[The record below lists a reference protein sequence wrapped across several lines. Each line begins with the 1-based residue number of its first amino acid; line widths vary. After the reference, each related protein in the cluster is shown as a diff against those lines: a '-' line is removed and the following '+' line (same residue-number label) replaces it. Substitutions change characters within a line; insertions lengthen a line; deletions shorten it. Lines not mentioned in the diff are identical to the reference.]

1 MGQVKDRVDAA
12 NQLASLVRDNDR
24 NKKMIVEEGEIFPL
38 LKLLK
43 EGASV
48 EARIVAA
55 IALFNIANDKHRVRL
70 IIDALRTSMIVGVL
84 EDSPMKVQ
92 ISVANFVARMADL
105 DDNGQEE
112 FMRLNVTRPLMSL
125 LSNHLDL
132 EVVNDNPVKT
142 SIPSLVEMNKQLAY
156 KNIKANYNSD
166 SSCHGGSHNKKERE
180 METPEV
186 QLKVKVKVKVSCA
199 EALWKLSKGSL
210 SNSRKITEMKGLLCL
225 AKIVEREKGDA
236 V

>member
-1 MGQVKDRVDAA
+1 
-12 NQLASLVRDNDR
+12 
-24 NKKMIVEEGEIFPL
+24 
-38 LKLLK
+38 
-43 EGASV
+43 
-48 EARIVAA
+48 
-55 IALFNIANDKHRVRL
+55 
-70 IIDALRTSMIVGVL
+70 MIVGVL

-92 ISVANFVARMADL
+92 ISVANFVARMANL

-166 SSCHGGSHNKKERE
+166 SSSHGGSHNKKERE

-186 QLKVKVKVKVSCA
+186 QLKVKVKVKVKVSCA

>member
-48 EARIVAA
+48 EARIAAA

-166 SSCHGGSHNKKERE
+166 NSSHGGSHNKERE